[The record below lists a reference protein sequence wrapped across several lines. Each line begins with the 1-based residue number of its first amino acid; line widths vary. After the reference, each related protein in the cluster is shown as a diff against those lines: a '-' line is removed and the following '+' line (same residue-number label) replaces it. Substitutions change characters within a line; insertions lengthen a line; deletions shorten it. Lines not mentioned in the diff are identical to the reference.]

1 MEFRSGYFAKIH
13 TYIEQG
19 YFPISIARFNP
30 KGVKIMQWIRIA
42 PNQDILQGYKSGQ
55 LDELDYEMKYRL
67 QLQNAD
73 VLGDWNKMLEI
84 VSKLHKDYRGI
95 IFLCY
100 EKSGSFCHRHIFADY
115 MKEKY
120 NIDITELEV

>member
-1 MEFRSGYFAKIH
+1 MEFRTGYFAKMNK
-13 TYIEQG
+13 YVEQG
-19 YFPISIARFNP
+19 YYPISIARFNP
-30 KGVKIMQWIRIA
+30 KGIKLMQWIRIA

-73 VLGDWNKMLEI
+73 VIGDWEKMLEI
-84 VSKLHKDYRGI
+84 VGNLKKDYKGI
-95 IFLCY
+95 VFLCY
-100 EKSGSFCHRHIFADY
+100 EKSGSFCHRHIFANY

-120 NIDITELEV
+120 NIGITELEL